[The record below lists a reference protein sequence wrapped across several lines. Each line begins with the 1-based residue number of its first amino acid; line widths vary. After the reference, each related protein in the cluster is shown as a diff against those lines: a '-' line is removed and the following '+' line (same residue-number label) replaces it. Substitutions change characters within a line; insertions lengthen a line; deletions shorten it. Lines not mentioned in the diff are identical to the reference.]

1 MFNSLTALRL
11 ASSLTCDPKEKGK
24 EDRLI
29 EGYIFSSFHYYND
42 LNDVNFFVHSK
53 SPKRFLFIL
62 TWIFG

>member
-11 ASSLTCDPKEKGK
+11 ASSLTYDPKEKRK

-29 EGYIFSSFHYYND
+29 EGYIFSCFHYYND
-42 LNDVNFFVHSK
+42 LNDDNFFVHSK

-62 TWIFG
+62 T